1 MKHLLLACLV
11 LSLSCKSSPQ
21 QPLVA
26 EVGPHQI
33 NARLLR
39 LYVEELPDGL
49 RTEKTGDEALRYYLQ
64 ALIDRRLLLIEA
76 RSRGFAT
83 TNTFQN
89 SVQDA
94 VNSRVRSVYKA
105 QEITSNVKI
114 SNEAVQRYFEKEGYN
129 RERLLNA
136 IKVASRAAID
146 TVLQELRAGRS
157 FAEVARAR
165 SLDKRSAERGGE
177 LGFIGRDQL
186 EALHIPPEVYK
197 TLPQDQLSEPLPAGS
212 AWHIL
217 RFSEDRPASY
227 EKYQAKIASL
237 LYQKRLAQVEAEHLE
252 LLRDSFKVR
261 LNPSGLRKLV
271 NAYQAKQPTR
281 IEGNSTALYTYKGG
295 EVTLGQ
301 VQEFLR
307 QRNISFGLADSAQA
321 AVTLNRY
328 FLEPHLI
335 QEAARE
341 SGFYQMPE
349 IQKFVER
356 TTNEKLLETVRK
368 SVIADLVDLSEE
380 DVRHY
385 YDTHLEAFR
394 HSEAIWVEE
403 VLLPTQTDALQVK
416 AQIEAG
422 APFDQFVD
430 KSLRADAKKYNG
442 RYHFHMLGKAR
453 YPVLVPAVFQAQQ
466 GQLEGP
472 LQVKGGYSVF
482 RVLER
487 EESSIEPFETAQRQ
501 AWALVRLERETQALN
516 AFLVQLREQ
525 YADQIKIYPDRLKEA
540 VPDSLLLAQN

>member
-1 MKHLLLACLV
+1 MTYLLLVCLV
-11 LSLSCKSSPQ
+11 FSTSCSSPQ
-21 QPLVA
+21 EPLVA
-26 EVGPHQI
+26 EIGPHQI
-33 NARLLR
+33 NAHLLR

-49 RTEKTGDEALRYYLQ
+49 RTQKTGDEALRFYLQ

-105 QEITSNVKI
+105 QEIASKVKI
-114 SNEAVQRYFEKEGYN
+114 SNETVHRYFEKEGYS

-186 EALHIPPEVYK
+186 ESLHIPPAIFK
-197 TLPQDQLSEPLPAGS
+197 TLPQDQLSEPLPADS

-237 LYQKRLAQVEAEHLE
+237 LYQKRLAQVGAEHLE
-252 LLRDSFKVR
+252 QLRDSFKMR
-261 LNPSGLRKLV
+261 LNPSGLRELV
-271 NAYQAKQPTR
+271 NAYRAQQPTL

-321 AVTLNRY
+321 MGTLNWY
-328 FLEPHLI
+328 FLEAHLI

-341 SGFYQMPE
+341 GGFYQTPE

-385 YDTHLEAFR
+385 YDTHLETFR

-403 VLLPTQTDALQVK
+403 VLLPTQADALQVK

-430 KSLRADAKKYNG
+430 KSLRADAQKYNG
-442 RYHFHMLGKAR
+442 RYHFHMLGKIR

-466 GQLEGP
+466 GLLEGP
-472 LQVKGGYSVF
+472 LQVEGGYSVF
-482 RVLER
+482 RVIER

-516 AFLVQLREQ
+516 AFLVQLREK